1 MISKVGEKLAIFI
14 PGAIILLLGSFLI
27 TNLGQSPSRKPV
39 PEILPEK
46 PSRLENDQQAA
57 VFVYHREREI
67 PPDPFLKEVEEIKSS
82 LPRPDNL
89 KARGIIRGRE
99 VYLAIIETEGEVY
112 LVRKGDG
119 FMDWEIEGIF
129 SDHIVLSRIPGGTF
143 YYLSVGGD

>member
-14 PGAIILLLGSFLI
+14 PGAIVLLLGSFLI

-46 PSRLENDQQAA
+46 PYRMKNEEKAP

-67 PPDPFLKEVEEIKSS
+67 PPDPFLKEVEKIKSS
-82 LPRPDNL
+82 LPRPDDL

-99 VYLAIIETEGEVY
+99 VYLAIIETQEEVY

-129 SDHIVLSRIPGGTF
+129 SDHIVLSKIPGGTF
-143 YYLSVGGD
+143 YFLPVGGD